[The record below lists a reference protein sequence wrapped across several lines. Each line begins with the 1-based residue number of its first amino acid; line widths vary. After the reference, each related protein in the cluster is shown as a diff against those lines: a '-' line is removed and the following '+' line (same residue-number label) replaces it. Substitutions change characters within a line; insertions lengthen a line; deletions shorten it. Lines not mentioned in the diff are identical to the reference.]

1 MPTQRSAISVLR
13 MTQPLALRIN
23 IHKRVPQ
30 IKIHSGQPTV
40 VQGWRHIGSNFLR
53 KKASFE
59 DALIVQASNL
69 RQIK

>member
-13 MTQPLALRIN
+13 MTQKLALRIN
-23 IHKRVPQ
+23 NHKRVPQ
-30 IKIHSGQPTV
+30 IKIHSGQLTV
-40 VQGWRHIGSNFLR
+40 VQGWQHIGSNFLR